1 MEDQFLR
8 SRTLIKDV
16 FVAVAA
22 RTQFQ
27 SMISTGE
34 NLYELRITDLCPK
47 NLTISV

>member
-22 RTQFQ
+22 RTRFQ
-27 SMISTGE
+27 SMNQQAKICMNSE
-34 NLYELRITDLCPK
+34 
-47 NLTISV
+47 